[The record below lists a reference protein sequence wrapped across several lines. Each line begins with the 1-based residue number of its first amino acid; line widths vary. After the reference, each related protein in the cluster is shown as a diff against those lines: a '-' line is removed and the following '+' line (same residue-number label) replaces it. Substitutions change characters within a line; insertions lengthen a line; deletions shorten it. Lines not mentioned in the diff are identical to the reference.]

1 MPCLLGCIALSAP
14 RFVLFLVW
22 LFSDYIG
29 TAYETKIWPF
39 LGFVFVPLTT
49 LAYAFA
55 VHQSG
60 GGPLTG
66 VGWAVVITALVVDL
80 GLFGTSRR
88 KRGKK
93 KDPREIVVK
102 GEKVR

>member
-29 TAYETKIWPF
+29 DAYQSNFWPF
-39 LGFVFVPLTT
+39 MGFLFMPLTT

-55 VHQSG
+55 IHQG
-60 GGPLTG
+60 GGHVTG
-66 VGWAVVITALVVDL
+66 FGWAVVITAVIVDL
-80 GLFGTSRR
+80 GLFGTGAKNARDR
-88 KRGKK
+88 KV
-93 KDPREIVVK
+93 REITVK
-102 GEKVR
+102 GEKVG